1 MNIEPRT
8 SIGHRTRGTWRSVLG
23 ALAIGLVLSS
33 VAQTNSTNSAAS
45 TDQWPSLDTFS
56 IIQRNNIF
64 DPNRRPP
71 IIRGGTNIIRQPM
84 QAFALTGTMSYTKG
98 RFAFFNGTSSEY
110 SKVLGV
116 GGVIAGYTVKEITS
130 TNVTLSASGK
140 DFKMGVGR
148 QVRNSNGKWQM
159 GRPVETTDEATGED
173 GQTAD
178 SSTPPVGANAQ
189 MSEILKRLM
198 EAKAQ
203 ELKEIK

>member
-8 SIGHRTRGTWRSVLG
+8 SIGQRTRGAWWSVLG
-23 ALAIGLVLSS
+23 GLALGLVLSS

-45 TDQWPSLDTFS
+45 KDPWPAIDTFN

-64 DPNRRPP
+64 DPNRRPYFTP
-71 IIRGGTNIIRQPM
+71 TNGGRVRQPIN
-84 QAFALTGTMSYTKG
+84 AFALKGTMSYSKG
-98 RFAFFNGTSSEY
+98 RFAFFDGTSSEY
-110 SKVLGV
+110 NKVLGV
-116 GGVIAGYTVKEITS
+116 GGVIAGYTVKDITT

-140 DFKMGVGR
+140 DFKMLVGK
-148 QVRNSNGKWQM
+148 QVRNSGGKWQM
-159 GRPVETTDEATGED
+159 GKPVETDENGEE
-173 GQTAD
+173 TAD
-178 SSTPPVGANAQ
+178 SQTPPAGANAQ